1 MIVRPPKVDCLNRG
15 HGSRLRGLNGQER
28 RKATCRVKAPRSHSG
43 PRFLYSFSPFR
54 RTAQCRFRRWLTYYI
69 LFWQPPDI
77 WYSKRRPPLSKS
89 RMDAAATSAP
99 LSPPSLKVSLFAE
112 VNRVSD
118 IGKEETKIF
127 SSMRFDLCG
136 GGDEEV
142 VVGRSF
148 DGQRPQ

>member
-1 MIVRPPKVDCLNRG
+1 
-15 HGSRLRGLNGQER
+15 
-28 RKATCRVKAPRSHSG
+28 
-43 PRFLYSFSPFR
+43 
-54 RTAQCRFRRWLTYYI
+54 
-69 LFWQPPDI
+69 
-77 WYSKRRPPLSKS
+77 
-89 RMDAAATSAP
+89 MDAAATSAP

-142 VVGRSF
+142 VVGRTPAPAPGRST
-148 DGQRPQ
+148 DNARNNRPAAPLARFPR

>member
-1 MIVRPPKVDCLNRG
+1 
-15 HGSRLRGLNGQER
+15 
-28 RKATCRVKAPRSHSG
+28 
-43 PRFLYSFSPFR
+43 
-54 RTAQCRFRRWLTYYI
+54 
-69 LFWQPPDI
+69 
-77 WYSKRRPPLSKS
+77 
-89 RMDAAATSAP
+89 MDAAATSAP

-142 VVGRSF
+142 VVGRTPAPGRST
-148 DGQRPQ
+148 DNARNNRPAAPLARFPR